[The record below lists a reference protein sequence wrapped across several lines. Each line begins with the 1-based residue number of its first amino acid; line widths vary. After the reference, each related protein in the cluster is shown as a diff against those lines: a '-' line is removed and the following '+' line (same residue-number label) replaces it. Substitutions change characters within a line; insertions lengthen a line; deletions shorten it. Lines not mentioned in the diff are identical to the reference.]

1 MITALRKRFRPDN
14 LSNQVRA
21 QPRAMGRRV
30 YLFAVMCGAGYLLL
44 QLVGAMLFLKADG
57 LVMKD
62 RTVIAS
68 LYNARV
74 GIVHVTSGDAVT
86 KGEPLLTLQSTEM
99 LDRLADVIG
108 KKGTIITREGQILS
122 RLHLINAM
130 LPAAVARRQRTMYTA
145 SVVTKL
151 ASRQLTTQPRQAEV
165 ARDSYDAEREEQQLL
180 AEQTALH
187 HELVSLQS
195 SREEMEALSQG
206 LKSAYN
212 EGRILA
218 PATGT
223 IGARVPHVGQVIKAA
238 ESALEVYRGQSYV
251 LAYVPTN
258 RLYQV
263 NVGERV
269 VVSEGSNRYH
279 GRIERVETLTDAI
292 PPEFQSIFQ
301 TVERQQVVRIVFEQ
315 EPPFPL
321 QAKVRITSSYSPTD
335 LSALF
340 KAMMGGIGDVFFGS
354 PARS

>member
-1 MITALRKRFRPDN
+1 MITSLRKRFRPDR
-14 LSNQVRA
+14 LPNQVRA
-21 QPRAMGRRV
+21 EPRGFGRRV
-30 YLFAVMCGAGYLLL
+30 YLFAVICGAAYLCL
-44 QLVGAMLFLKADG
+44 QLIGSMLFLKADG
-57 LVMKD
+57 LVMRD

-74 GIVHVTSGDAVT
+74 AMVHVMPGDVIK

-108 KKGTIITREGQILS
+108 KKGSLVTREGQILS
-122 RLHLINAM
+122 RLQLIQAM
-130 LPAAVARRQRTMYTA
+130 MPTAVARRERTMYTS

-151 ASRQLTTQPRQAEV
+151 AARQLTTQPRQAEV
-165 ARDSYDAEREEQQLL
+165 ARDNYDAEREEQQLV

-187 HELVSLQS
+187 HELVSLQT
-195 SREEMEALSQG
+195 SREEMESLSNG
-206 LKSAYN
+206 LKAAYN
-212 EGRILA
+212 DGRILA
-218 PATGT
+218 PATG
-223 IGARVPHVGQVIKAA
+223 IVGARTPHVGQVIKVA
-238 ESALEVYRGQSYV
+238 ENALEIYRGSSYV
-251 LAYVPTN
+251 LAYIPTN

-269 VVSEGSNRYH
+269 VVTEGSNRTH

-301 TVERQQVVRIVFEQ
+301 TVERQQVVRIVFDQ
-315 EPPFPL
+315 EPHFPL

-340 KAMMGGIGDVFFGS
+340 KALIGGIGNLMYR
-354 PARS
+354 A